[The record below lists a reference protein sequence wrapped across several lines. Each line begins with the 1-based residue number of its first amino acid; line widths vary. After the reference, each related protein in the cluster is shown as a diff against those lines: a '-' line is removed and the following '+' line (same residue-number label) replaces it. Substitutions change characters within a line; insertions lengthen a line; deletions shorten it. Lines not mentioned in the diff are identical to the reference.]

1 MGAVGIEG
9 LASTLQIL
17 VSFLLVVRFSSMSF
31 EPSASSEAELRQLW
45 GGGKVP
51 PLTPREMELSIKL
64 WQKIKTRKQREQKLG
79 SDIVSGCNDIV
90 GYQGERERER

>member
-1 MGAVGIEG
+1 
-9 LASTLQIL
+9 
-17 VSFLLVVRFSSMSF
+17 MSF